1 MSTTL
6 ALVPAPAS
14 AAAEPPAGSVKIE
27 LVAMNGTGCPVGT
40 VRIESTEEHFR
51 VYYSSY
57 TAYAGGNQPPSDS
70 RKSCRLTVRVAHPP
84 GFTYG
89 ISRVDNQGFA
99 SLEEGAS
106 GTLRS
111 SFSIFNRNP
120 PAGRKNTIRGL
131 YSDVWRFIEQSD
143 IPEVPVKP
151 CGERS
156 NTTLATE
163 LQVDAGTSDP
173 SKANLLSLDS
183 TDGSLGTYYFY
194 YWQRC

>member
-6 ALVPAPAS
+6 ALIPAPAS
-14 AAAEPPAGSVKIE
+14 ANGIPPAGSVKIE
-27 LVAMNGTGCPVGT
+27 LVAMSGTGCPLGT
-40 VRIESTEEHFR
+40 VTVNSTEEHFR
-51 VYYSSY
+51 VYYGSY

-70 RKSCRLTVRVAHPP
+70 RRSCQLTVRVTHPP
-84 GFTYG
+84 EFTYG
-89 ISRVDNQGFA
+89 IMRVENQGFS

-111 SFSIFNRNP
+111 SFTIFGKNP
-120 PAGRKNTIRGL
+120 PAGRKHVMRGP
-131 YSDVWRFIEQSD
+131 YSDVWQLIDQSD

-173 SKANLLSLDS
+173 SKTSLMSLDS
-183 TDGSLGTYYFY
+183 TDSSIGTSYLY